1 MRLSRLFSI
10 VALFALL
17 FAPAGMLGSHSAM
30 AMPHDAAAPMS
41 GHCDTKEQAPDEQPG
56 PSMID
61 CAIACSAMPSADPFV
76 PQKPLAAAARFK
88 TALTRFIAGTRPE
101 AATPPPRI
109 A

>member
-10 VALFALL
+10 MALLALL
-17 FAPAGMLGSHSAM
+17 FAPAGMLGSHAAM
-30 AMPHDAAAPMS
+30 AMPHDAAASTM
-41 GHCDTKEQAPDEQPG
+41 GHCDTKEQAPDEQPA

-76 PQKPLAAAARFK
+76 AQKPVGVAAEFK
-88 TALTRFIAGTRPE
+88 TSIIRFVAGMRPE

-109 A
+109 V